1 MRIVCPFIARIENRI
16 VTAKS
21 RKTAKAMIKQRSLWV
36 FLAASLIAHAA
47 SCQTAT
53 EQTFLYYA
61 RGKTIQLVYQQGED
75 NRGSIDIYE
84 FRENGKYA
92 TLRSD
97 VVSQSGS
104 LVADKAA
111 GDKQGISLA
120 ISPWP
125 SNSAIQ
131 VNAVDRGQSFDASG
145 EYQPL
150 DYDAMRQTAAKHFS
164 DADLELNI
172 VYREVIGKLKP
183 GNANAVRQFQREWAN
198 NRDDSAHTLVHFNYR
213 DIESWDEQIEF
224 ELVRTIDTLDR
235 IELLRGTPIA
245 MSSPGIT
252 GTYSTNWGSTL
263 LIDDQNGKVRF
274 QISAFN
280 RRNGSNGD
288 LSGTARLRGKQIH
301 WVDTQ
306 DPQPDPETG
315 QTAEVTI
322 TFAPNRIA
330 TVESKNDE
338 SYHGAA
344 IMFSGDYLRTSA
356 DRRKIE
362 EGN

>member
-1 MRIVCPFIARIENRI
+1 
-16 VTAKS
+16 
-21 RKTAKAMIKQRSLWV
+21 MIKERSLWV
-36 FLAASLIAHAA
+36 FLAASLFVHAA

-53 EQTFLYYA
+53 DQTFLYYG
-61 RGKTIQLVYQQGED
+61 RGNNVQLVYRKGEED
-75 NRGSIDIYE
+75 RGSIDIYE
-84 FRENGKYA
+84 FRENRSYA
-92 TLRSD
+92 TLQSD

-104 LVADKAA
+104 LVAEKGA
-111 GDKQGISLA
+111 GDKQNISLT

-131 VNAVDRGQSFDASG
+131 VTAMDPGQSFDASG

-150 DYDAMRQTAAKHFS
+150 NHDAMRQIAAKHFS

-172 VYREVIGKLKP
+172 VYREVIGKLKA
-183 GNANAVRQFQREWAN
+183 GNVNAVRQFQREWAD

-213 DIESWDEQIEF
+213 DLESGDEQIEF
-224 ELVRTIDTLDR
+224 ELARTIDTLDR
-235 IELLRGTPIA
+235 IELLRGIPTA

-263 LIDDQNGKVRF
+263 LIDEQNGKVRF

-288 LSGTARLRGKQIH
+288 LSGTARLRGNKIH

-356 DRRKIE
+356 DRPKIE